1 MYSTKTLEQITI
13 EPTSYCNARCPQCDR
28 FDEKNN
34 LIVPLKHLDISILNK
49 NLRPEFFPNLK
60 QIDLEGNCGDVL
72 SHKNPMGLVYLYR
85 DVGKLRMVTNGSI
98 RNKEFFKDLATFK
111 NLELVFSIDGL
122 LDTNHLYR
130 QECDFEKILD
140 NANTFNSAGG
150 NSTWKFIVFKHNEHQ
165 IDEAE
170 NLSKKMGFKNF
181 TIQHSDRSWHNG
193 WKWPVYNKNQYQFD
207 LEPSSKFD
215 KDLSS
220 DHRQLNEKLTHIVRQ
235 NKKINHCPMAQ
246 QKKIFVDHNGY
257 VIPCCMLSNDLWN
270 ETYNTKFLKKYI
282 KDLDSVSLYKNSV
295 QDIFESDFYRKDLL
309 QSFVSKPMPK
319 CLLYCAV

>member
-111 NLELVFSIDGL
+111 NLELVFSIDG
-122 LDTNHLYR
+122 
-130 QECDFEKILD
+130 
-140 NANTFNSAGG
+140 S
-150 NSTWKFIVFKHNEHQ
+150 KH
-165 IDEAE
+165 
-170 NLSKKMGFKNF
+170 
-181 TIQHSDRSWHNG
+181 T
-193 WKWPVYNKNQYQFD
+193 
-207 LEPSSKFD
+207 
-215 KDLSS
+215 LSS
-220 DHRQLNEKLTHIVRQ
+220 QMARSHTSTRERFQQRVDTGLTPVL
-235 NKKINHCPMAQ
+235 
-246 QKKIFVDHNGY
+246 G
-257 VIPCCMLSNDLWN
+257 
-270 ETYNTKFLKKYI
+270 
-282 KDLDSVSLYKNSV
+282 
-295 QDIFESDFYRKDLL
+295 
-309 QSFVSKPMPK
+309 
-319 CLLYCAV
+319 